1 MPLGES
7 MSPGTGTGLGMAL
20 STYPSGRIL
29 LIKSNESLTR
39 TSVALG
45 LLDCCNAPL
54 PVLRR
59 EAALSAAADDN
70 STNKHTSQRNAR
82 PVGRSCA

>member
-20 STYPSGRIL
+20 STYPSGIIL

-54 PVLRR
+54 P
-59 EAALSAAADDN
+59 ADDN